1 MPDATADNT
10 TCQHDAKQAMGDAY
24 KCKTDQSSGNT
35 HKCEASQGMDTANKC
50 EASHMC
56 EFVFKPTITTI
67 AQLWWENDLKKFTM
81 YVLRIITVILVCCA
95 GIVVGGHLI
104 GRTLLEIIYGV
115 DLSPYKLQFIV
126 LLIGGGIGA
135 EVYMLY
141 NILIAIRWG
150 KCMLPVYSVTAVI
163 TIAVARTMVN
173 QWGIMGASLPQF

>member
-50 EASHMC
+50 EASHSIGDSHKFRHVTKLLKICTPMFIGTFLSLLLYNVPKYAMANVLTDEYQTYYSILFMPSFVITLMC

-81 YVLRIITVILVCCA
+81 YVLRIITVILVCLS
-95 GIVVGGHLI
+95 LI
-104 GRTLLEIIYGV
+104 HI
-115 DLSPYKLQFIV
+115 
-126 LLIGGGIGA
+126 
-135 EVYMLY
+135 
-141 NILIAIRWG
+141 
-150 KCMLPVYSVTAVI
+150 
-163 TIAVARTMVN
+163 
-173 QWGIMGASLPQF
+173 